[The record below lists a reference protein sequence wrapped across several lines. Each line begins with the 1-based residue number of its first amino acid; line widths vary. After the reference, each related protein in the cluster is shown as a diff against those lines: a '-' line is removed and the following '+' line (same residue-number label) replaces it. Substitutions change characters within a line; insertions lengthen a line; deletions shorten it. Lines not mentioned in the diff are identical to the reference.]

1 VILSMN
7 MVQSVP
13 YSSVEKAFESNDYHK
28 ITALSKS
35 KVIINVSGSEGV
47 YSKSQAGLIL
57 KEFITD
63 HPCKGFNFTFKGKA
77 TSKGAFAIGN
87 YESNSDFRVTI
98 HFEQINGSYK
108 IENLSIE

>member
-1 VILSMN
+1 